1 MKIGISEWA
10 VKHPTPVI
18 LLFVLLTLMGIGG
31 YAGLPLAGSPKV
43 ELPIVE
49 VRVDQ
54 PGATPAELEGNVA
67 RRIED
72 GLSDIASLSH
82 LNTVISEGSV
92 VITAEFAFD
101 ANLDRAT
108 QDVRESVSRVRPQ
121 LPGNVSEPVIKRVDV
136 SGGVQLSYAVR
147 SDLSLIHI

>member
-72 GLSDIASLSH
+72 GLSDIASL
-82 LNTVISEGSV
+82 
-92 VITAEFAFD
+92 
-101 ANLDRAT
+101 
-108 QDVRESVSRVRPQ
+108 
-121 LPGNVSEPVIKRVDV
+121 
-136 SGGVQLSYAVR
+136 
-147 SDLSLIHI
+147 LSLIHI